1 MARAFWKGT
10 ISFGLV
16 AIPVRMSL
24 ATESR
29 TPSFH
34 LLHRKCLTRPKQV
47 LFCSKDEEYFKANDT
62 VRGYEYTKDQYV
74 VFDEAEFERI
84 PVKTMHTID
93 IQGFVQPEQID
104 PLFFRGG
111 HYLEPEELGVKPYC
125 LLRDALVKTKRVAVA
140 KVAFQRRE
148 HLCCLR
154 PLEGILVLHTM
165 YFPNE
170 ILPRDGLA
178 PSTPKIT
185 AAERELAAKLIA
197 TLEMDFKPEQYTD
210 EYTETLRKMVDAKV
224 QGVEIEAAPVPTE
237 AVVEDLMS
245 ALRSSIQEAQKV
257 SAGKK

>member
-1 MARAFWKGT
+1 MARSFWKGA

-29 TPSFH
+29 TPGFH

-47 LFCSKDEEYFKANDT
+47 LYCPKDAEYFGLKDT
-62 VRGYEYTKDQYV
+62 SRGYEYTKDQYV
-74 VFDEAEFERI
+74 VFEENEFERI

-93 IQGFVQPEQID
+93 IRGFVEPKEID
-104 PLFFRGG
+104 PIYFRGS

-154 PLEGILVLHTM
+154 PLGQILVLHTM
-165 YFPNE
+165 YYPDE
-170 ILPRDGLA
+170 IVPRDELA
-178 PSTPKIT
+178 PARPEVTP
-185 AAERELAAKLIA
+185 AEMELATKLVS
-197 TLEMDFKPEQYTD
+197 TLAVGFSPEQYKD
-210 EYTETLRKMVDAKV
+210 EYTETLRKIVEAKV
-224 QGVEIEAAPVPTE
+224 QGQEIEAAPAPAE

-245 ALRSSIQEAQKV
+245 ALRSSIEEARRA
-257 SAGKK
+257 SAAKK